1 MSTKLKNFKEAPFY
15 FSPLFL
21 VLVSA
26 FSFFIIPFFI
36 AIILVCL
43 RSRRYVSIES
53 SQLIELENI
62 QEQIATASERL
73 QNLQASYTEKNKEL
87 EDQYAQKNKH
97 LENEYIQR
105 KEILDKE
112 HQHLS
117 KELAAKTKQEKSVL
131 EAIKKSVD
139 EILIT
144 PELDTAIYEEISSAE
159 IKNKLA
165 LLATDEQELQKED
178 RAVFTTSGAQDV
190 TQSALRKQKNQ
201 LLRSFNSETES
212 LIRSVT
218 VRNLDNIRQ
227 KITRSFEAH
236 NKLFAID
243 NVQLSKEFLELKLLR
258 MTCFYAYQK
267 KLQEEKELLQVQKE
281 QLREEEK
288 VRHELEMARKK
299 IEKDENQFKHEI
311 ERTMKYLQNSS
322 MDAEKQLYID
332 KIRELN
338 EKLEQLSKDK
348 ENINQREAN
357 AKAGYVYIISNIGS
371 FGENIFKI
379 GMTRRLEPL
388 DRIKELS
395 SASVPFDFDVHALI
409 FSDDAPALEA
419 LLHQEFR
426 NLEVNK
432 VNHRKEFFKVTL
444 SNIEKLVKE
453 KYDKAVTFIEI
464 PKAEEY
470 RESHKLLEL
479 KSPEIN

>member
-15 FSPLFL
+15 FSPFFL
-21 VLVSA
+21 VLLSA
-26 FSFFIIPFFI
+26 FSFWGLPLLV
-36 AIILVCL
+36 AVILLCL
-43 RSRRYVSIES
+43 RRQRYTSIDTT
-53 SQLIELENI
+53 QLLEFENI
-62 QEQIATASERL
+62 QDRIDEA
-73 QNLQASYTEKNKEL
+73 N
-87 EDQYAQKNKH
+87 QKLN
-97 LENEYIQR
+97 
-105 KEILDKE
+105 D
-112 HQHLS
+112 
-117 KELAAKTKQEKSVL
+117 
-131 EAIKKSVD
+131 IK
-139 EILIT
+139 
-144 PELDTAIYEEISSAE
+144 AIYEEQEAALKKEYLNLSTQLQEKAKQEQSVLTDLQNAVDNILTTPETDISIYSDISSAE

-165 LLATDEQELQKED
+165 LLSTDEQEIQKED
-178 RAVFTTSGAQDV
+178 KAVFATSGAEDDF

-201 LLRSFNSETES
+201 LLRSFNTETES

-243 NVQLSKEFLELKLLR
+243 NVQLSKEFLEIKLAR
-258 MTCFYAYQK
+258 MTCLYAYQK

-299 IEKDENQFKHEI
+299 IEKDEKQFNHEI

-322 MDAEKQLYID
+322 IDAEKQLYID
-332 KIRELN
+332 KIKELN
-338 EKLEQLSKDK
+338 EKLDQLSKDK
-348 ENINQREAN
+348 ENINKREAN

-395 SASVPFDFDVHALI
+395 GASVPFDFDVHALI

-419 LLHQEFR
+419 LLHQKFR
-426 NLEVNK
+426 DLEVNR
-432 VNHRKEFFKVTL
+432 VNHRKEFFKVKL
-444 SNIEKLVKE
+444 SDIENLVKE
-453 KYDKAVTFIEI
+453 KYDKTATFIEI

-470 RESHKLLEL
+470 RESIKLLGNNA
-479 KSPEIN
+479 I